1 MRMKFL
7 LSLCLFLLSNQ
18 LAMSNS
24 ILMDSTQNLRY
35 SEDGTANLNKSEWK
49 IKAKDLRFDEDTIAK
64 DKQKPK
70 EFKAKK
76 SIDFTPF
83 KYLLLLIAIGLIV
96 WVLYSIIKNFKN
108 RNLINKPTFIYNYE
122 APEKEELLQLQI
134 DDLLN
139 DALIKKNYALAY
151 RLKYLHALKSL
162 VLKNIILYKKHSTNY
177 ELMLQIKPKEIQDLF
192 KKLTF
197 NFDGI
202 WYGEMLLT
210 EQSLNELM
218 LVFNEFETLIKNHK

>member
-1 MRMKFL
+1 MKMKFL
-7 LSLCLFLLSNQ
+7 LFVCLFLLSSQ
-18 LAMSNS
+18 LSMSNS
-24 ILMDSTQNLRY
+24 MLLDSTQNLRY
-35 SEDGTANLNKSEWK
+35 NEEGSTSLNKSEWK
-49 IKAKDLRFDEDTIAK
+49 VKAKDLRFDEDTIAK
-64 DKQKPK
+64 EKQKPK
-70 EFKAKK
+70 TFKAKT
-76 SIDFTPF
+76 SFDFTPF
-83 KYLLLLIAIGLIV
+83 KYFFLLIAIGLIV

-108 RNLINKPTFIYNYE
+108 RNVVNKPTFIYSYE
-122 APEKEELLQLQI
+122 APEKEELMQLKI
-134 DDLLN
+134 DDLFN
-139 DALIKKNYALAY
+139 DALANKEYALAY
-151 RLKYLHALKSL
+151 RLKYLHALKLL

-218 LVFNEFETLIKNHK
+218 IVFNQFEILIKSHK